1 MQLSDSALPI
11 GRHAHAFGL
20 ERLFRDG
27 LVQSPKDLENMIMSA
42 LTHGAARA
50 DGAATALA
58 HGALEANC
66 LSNLLRVDA
75 RLDLLKLTHSSQA
88 ASRRCGSRLASL
100 APALHTNSTLVRF
113 VQAVANKETPGHV
126 SVVSGAVAAATEI
139 SREDAVLME
148 LRGVASM
155 ILSAAVR
162 LDVIPASAAQALL
175 ASLTPEI
182 TKAAGIALHTELSE
196 MECSAAA
203 GLEIASM
210 RHARD
215 HSRLFAT

>member
-50 DGAATALA
+50 DGAATA
-58 HGALEANC
+58 